1 MRAILAFNGLNI
13 VVNFLHFDFTL
24 QNQTSIFHWQ
34 TFQNLDMCDT
44 LRDLVP
50 FGQRKEREK
59 HSRRKDLFIKVAG

>member
-50 FGQRKEREK
+50 FGQRKER
-59 HSRRKDLFIKVAG
+59 